1 MPCPSKRCTGDIMF
15 IKHLEV
21 LAMGIE
27 IFFKKEGATEK
38 GGLDFEIGDLGA
50 FANLC

>member
-1 MPCPSKRCTGDIMF
+1 MPCPSKRCTGDI
-15 IKHLEV
+15 IHLEV